1 LETTDRFLTKQDLD
15 YLFDAHANSIG
26 ALLLHLAATET
37 CYSDKHVP
45 RDKMGQLVAR
55 GEVETGSRHEYP
67 GDLGRK
73 TIKSKVL
80 VEVLGEVS
88 LSFAKFARFKKNTD
102 IGWSRSPSF
111 RPWGGAETMSYQPI
125 ENYGIIGNMRTVAL
139 VGMNGSIDWYCYPH
153 FDSASVF
160 GAILDDKKGGRFQIF
175 AGVDGVRHKQF
186 YWPSTNVLVT
196 RFLLADGIAELEDF
210 MPVGLPSDSPEY
222 RHIYRRIR
230 CVRGSVRI
238 SVACRPAFDYGRQPH
253 DTQVETNGATFKS
266 RSVTLAL
273 SASMPLRNDGQGG
286 VTAEFVLSE
295 GKSQVFILRED
306 CEGGVPG
313 PPSDEEAEGLL
324 RGTVKFWQDWLSA
337 CTYHGRW
344 RDQVHRSALA
354 LKLLTF
360 EPTGAIIAAPT
371 TSLPEVVGGA
381 RNWDYRYTWMRDAAF
396 TVYAFLRIGF
406 RGEAAAFMGWIEDY
420 ASKHARPA
428 APGGVVFTIAGGNQL
443 PEQTLDHW
451 EGYRG
456 SAPVRI
462 GNAAVVQF
470 QGDIYGE
477 LMDAFYLSNK
487 YVSPTSYDV
496 WVKIRNRLEWICEN
510 WQLPD
515 AGIWEM
521 RDRQEHFVYSKVM
534 NWVALDRG
542 LRLADKR
549 ALPAD
554 RAKWMRERD
563 KIYEE
568 VVAKGWNEKRQAF
581 TQFYG
586 SEDLD
591 ASLLIMPLVF
601 FMAPNDPRMIGTIN
615 AIQKNPQNGGLLS
628 DGLVYRY
635 PPQPRIDG
643 LPGEEGTFNM
653 CSFWLVEALTRAG
666 PAFPDK
672 LDQARLLF
680 ERVLGYANHLGL
692 YSEQTGPQGEAL
704 GNFPQAFTHLALI
717 SAAFNL
723 DRMLGR

>member
-1 LETTDRFLTKQDLD
+1 
-15 YLFDAHANSIG
+15 
-26 ALLLHLAATET
+26 
-37 CYSDKHVP
+37 
-45 RDKMGQLVAR
+45 
-55 GEVETGSRHEYP
+55 
-67 GDLGRK
+67 
-73 TIKSKVL
+73 
-80 VEVLGEVS
+80 
-88 LSFAKFARFKKNTD
+88 
-102 IGWSRSPSF
+102 
-111 RPWGGAETMSYQPI
+111 MSYQPI

-139 VGMNGSIDWYCYPH
+139 VGMNGSIDWYCYPQ
-153 FDSASVF
+153 FDSPSIF
-160 GAILDDKKGGRFQIF
+160 GALLDDKKGGRFQIS
-175 AGVDGVRHKQF
+175 AGADGVRHKQV

-196 RFLLADGIAELEDF
+196 RFLLPDGIAELEDF
-210 MPVGLPSDSPEY
+210 MPVGLPSDRPGLH
-222 RHIYRRIR
+222 HICRRIR
-230 CVRGSVRI
+230 CVRGAVRI
-238 SVACRPAFDYGRQPH
+238 SVSCRPAFDYGRQNH
-253 DTQVETNGATFKS
+253 DTQIEAHGAIFKS
-266 RSVTLAL
+266 GSVSLAL
-273 SASMPLRNDGQGG
+273 STDVTLSNDGQGG
-286 VTAEFVLSE
+286 VSAEFVLAE
-295 GKSQVFILRED
+295 GKSQVFILRDD
-306 CEGGVPG
+306 CADGVPC
-313 PPSDEEAEGLL
+313 PPCEKGAEDLL
-324 RGTVKFWQDWLSA
+324 RSTVKFWHDWLSS

-344 RDQVHRSALA
+344 RDQVQRSALA

-371 TSLPEVVGGA
+371 MSLPEVIGGA

-406 RGEAAAFMGWIEDY
+406 RDEAAAFMGWMEDF
-420 ASKHARPA
+420 ASKHVNPK
-428 APGGVVFTIAGGNQL
+428 APGAVVSTINGDTQL
-443 PEQTLDHW
+443 PEQILEHW

-456 SAPVRI
+456 SRPVRI
-462 GNAAVVQF
+462 GNAAVSQF

-496 WVKIRNRLEWICEN
+496 WVKIRERLEWICEN
-510 WQLPD
+510 WHLPD

-521 RDRQEHFVYSKVM
+521 RNRQEHFVYSKVM

-542 LRLADKR
+542 IRLADKR

-563 KIYEE
+563 HIYEE
-568 VVAKGWNEKRQAF
+568 VMTKGWNEKRRVF

-601 FMAPNDPRMIGTIN
+601 FMAPTDPRMLSTIS
-615 AIQKNPQNGGLLS
+615 AILKNPRDGGLVS
-628 DGLVYRY
+628 DSLVYRY

-666 PAFPDK
+666 QADAEK
-672 LDQARLLF
+672 LDHARLLF

-692 YSEQTGPQGEAL
+692 YAEQTGPQGEAL

-723 DRMLGR
+723 DRMLGSQV

>member
-1 LETTDRFLTKQDLD
+1 
-15 YLFDAHANSIG
+15 
-26 ALLLHLAATET
+26 
-37 CYSDKHVP
+37 
-45 RDKMGQLVAR
+45 
-55 GEVETGSRHEYP
+55 
-67 GDLGRK
+67 
-73 TIKSKVL
+73 
-80 VEVLGEVS
+80 
-88 LSFAKFARFKKNTD
+88 
-102 IGWSRSPSF
+102 
-111 RPWGGAETMSYQPI
+111 MSYQPI

-153 FDSASVF
+153 FDSPSIF
-160 GAILDDKKGGRFQIF
+160 GAILDDKNGGCFRIS
-175 AGVDGVRHKQF
+175 ADCDGVRHKQF

-196 RFLLADGIAELEDF
+196 RFLLQDGIAELEDF

-222 RHIYRRIR
+222 RHVYRCIR

-238 SVACRPAFDYGRQPH
+238 SVTCRPAFDYGRQTH
-253 DTQVETNGATFKS
+253 DTLIDDNGATFKTGS
-266 RSVTLAL
+266 LTLTLAT
-273 SASMPLRNDGQGG
+273 AVPLRNDGHSG
-286 VTAEFVLSE
+286 VSAEFMLSE
-295 GKSQVFILRED
+295 GKSQVFILKGD
-306 CEGGVPG
+306 CGEGGA
-313 PPSDEEAEGLL
+313 PPLPSEEEAQGLL
-324 RGTVKFWQDWLSA
+324 RGTVKFWQNWISA
-337 CTYHGRW
+337 CSYHGRW

-371 TSLPEVVGGA
+371 TSLPEVIGGA

-406 RGEAAAFMGWIEDY
+406 TGEAAAFMGWIEDY
-420 ASKHARPA
+420 ASKHARPRESGA
-428 APGGVVFTIAGGNQL
+428 VVFTINGDNQL

-456 SAPVRI
+456 SGPVRI
-462 GNAAVVQF
+462 GNDAVLQF

-487 YVSPTSYDV
+487 YVTPTSYDV
-496 WVKIRNRLEWICEN
+496 WVKIRARLEWICEN

-521 RDRQEHFVYSKVM
+521 RNRQEHFVYSKVM

-542 LRLADKR
+542 IRLADKR

-563 KIYEE
+563 KIYEQ
-568 VVAKGWNEKRQAF
+568 VMTKGWNEKRHAF
-581 TQFYG
+581 TQSYG

-601 FMAPNDPRMIGTIN
+601 FMAPTDPRMLSTID
-615 AIQKNPQNGGLLS
+615 AILKTRHNGGLLS
-628 DGLVYRY
+628 DSLVYRY

-666 PAFPDK
+666 QADAEK

-692 YSEQTGPQGEAL
+692 YAEQTGPQGEAL

-723 DRMLGR
+723 DRSLGS

>member
-1 LETTDRFLTKQDLD
+1 
-15 YLFDAHANSIG
+15 
-26 ALLLHLAATET
+26 
-37 CYSDKHVP
+37 
-45 RDKMGQLVAR
+45 
-55 GEVETGSRHEYP
+55 
-67 GDLGRK
+67 
-73 TIKSKVL
+73 
-80 VEVLGEVS
+80 
-88 LSFAKFARFKKNTD
+88 
-102 IGWSRSPSF
+102 
-111 RPWGGAETMSYQPI
+111 MSYQPI

-139 VGMNGSIDWYCYPH
+139 VGMNGSIDWYCHPQ
-153 FDSASVF
+153 FDSSSIF
-160 GAILDDKKGGRFQIF
+160 GAILDDKKGGSFQIS
-175 AGVDGVRHKQF
+175 ASGDGVRHKQV

-196 RFLLADGIAELEDF
+196 RFLLVDGIAELEDF
-210 MPVGLPSDSPEY
+210 MPVGLPADSPEY
-222 RHIYRRIR
+222 HCIYRRIR
-230 CVRGSVRI
+230 CVRGAVRI
-238 SVACRPAFDYGRQPH
+238 SVSCRPAFDYGRQTH
-253 DTQVETNGATFKS
+253 DIQIEANGAIFKS
-266 RSVTLAL
+266 GSLSLAL
-273 SASMPLRNDGQGG
+273 STNVPLNNDGQGG
-286 VTAEFVLSE
+286 VSAEFVLAQ
-295 GKSQVFILRED
+295 GKSQVFILRDD
-306 CEGGVPG
+306 CADGVPC
-313 PPSDEEAEGLL
+313 PPSEKGAEDLL
-324 RGTVKFWQDWLSA
+324 RGTVKFWHDWLSS

-344 RDQVHRSALA
+344 REQVQRSALA

-371 TSLPEVVGGA
+371 ASLPEVIGGT

-406 RGEAAAFMGWIEDY
+406 RDEAAAFLGWIEDY
-420 ASKHARPA
+420 ASRHVNPEASGA
-428 APGGVVFTIAGGNQL
+428 VVFRIEGDTQL
-443 PEQTLDHW
+443 PEETLEHW

-456 SAPVRI
+456 SRPVRI
-462 GNAAVVQF
+462 GNAAVSQF

-477 LMDAFYLSNK
+477 LMDAFYLANK

-496 WVKIRNRLEWICEN
+496 WVKVRNRLEWICEN
-510 WQLPD
+510 WRLPD

-521 RDRQEHFVYSKVM
+521 RNRQEHFVYSKVM

-542 LRLADKR
+542 IRLAEKR

-554 RAKWMRERD
+554 RAKWTRERD
-563 KIYEE
+563 RIYEE
-568 VVAKGWNEKRQAF
+568 VMTRGWNEKRRAF

-601 FMAPNDPRMIGTIN
+601 FMAPTDPRMISTIN
-615 AIQKNPQNGGLLS
+615 AILKNPQDGGLVS
-628 DGLVYRY
+628 DSLVYRY

-666 PAFPDK
+666 LADAGK

-692 YSEQTGPQGEAL
+692 YAEQTGPQGEAL

-723 DRMLGR
+723 DRMLGNRV

>member
-1 LETTDRFLTKQDLD
+1 
-15 YLFDAHANSIG
+15 
-26 ALLLHLAATET
+26 
-37 CYSDKHVP
+37 
-45 RDKMGQLVAR
+45 
-55 GEVETGSRHEYP
+55 
-67 GDLGRK
+67 
-73 TIKSKVL
+73 
-80 VEVLGEVS
+80 
-88 LSFAKFARFKKNTD
+88 
-102 IGWSRSPSF
+102 
-111 RPWGGAETMSYQPI
+111 
-125 ENYGIIGNMRTVAL
+125 
-139 VGMNGSIDWYCYPH
+139 MNGSIDWYCYPH
-153 FDSASVF
+153 FDSPSIF
-160 GAILDDKKGGRFQIF
+160 GAILDDKKGGRFQIS
-175 AGVDGVRHKQF
+175 ADSDGVRHKQF

-222 RHIYRRIR
+222 RHVYRRIR
-230 CVRGSVRI
+230 CVRGAVRV
-238 SVACRPAFDYGRQPH
+238 SVACRPAFDYGRQTH
-253 DTQVETNGATFKS
+253 DTSIEANGAAFKS
-266 RSVTLAL
+266 GSLTLAL
-273 SASMPLRNDGQGG
+273 STAVPLRDDGRGG
-286 VTAEFVLSE
+286 VSAEFVLSE
-295 GKSQVFILRED
+295 GKSQVFILWD
-306 CEGGVPG
+306 ACAEGGVPC
-313 PPSDEEAEGLL
+313 PPSEKDADGMLQ
-324 RGTVKFWQDWLSA
+324 RTVKFWQDWLSA

-371 TSLPEVVGGA
+371 TSLPEVIGGA
-381 RNWDYRYTWMRDAAF
+381 RNWDYRYTWIRDAAF

-406 RGEAAAFMGWIEDY
+406 REEAAAFMRWIEDH
-420 ASKHARPA
+420 ASKDVCPK
-428 APGGVVFTIAGGNQL
+428 APGGVVFTIAGDNKL
-443 PEQTLDHW
+443 PEQVLDHW
-451 EGYRG
+451 EGYRRSG
-456 SAPVRI
+456 PVRI
-462 GNAAVVQF
+462 GNDAVSQF

-477 LMDAFYLSNK
+477 LMDAFYLANK
-487 YVSPTSYDV
+487 YVSPTSYDA

-521 RDRQEHFVYSKVM
+521 RNRQEHFVYSKVM

-563 KIYEE
+563 RIYEE
-568 VVAKGWNEKRQAF
+568 VMIRGWNEKRHAF
-581 TQFYG
+581 TQYYG

-601 FMAPNDPRMIGTIN
+601 FMAPNDPRMLSTIS
-615 AIQKNPQNGGLLS
+615 AVLENPCHGGLVS
-628 DGLVYRY
+628 DSLVYRY

-643 LPGEEGTFNM
+643 LAGEEGTFNM
-653 CSFWLVEALTRAG
+653 CSFWLVEALTRASLTV
-666 PAFPDK
+666 PKK

-723 DRMLGR
+723 DRRLGS

>member
-1 LETTDRFLTKQDLD
+1 
-15 YLFDAHANSIG
+15 
-26 ALLLHLAATET
+26 
-37 CYSDKHVP
+37 
-45 RDKMGQLVAR
+45 
-55 GEVETGSRHEYP
+55 
-67 GDLGRK
+67 
-73 TIKSKVL
+73 
-80 VEVLGEVS
+80 
-88 LSFAKFARFKKNTD
+88 
-102 IGWSRSPSF
+102 
-111 RPWGGAETMSYQPI
+111 MSYQPI

-139 VGMNGSIDWYCYPH
+139 VGMNGSIDWYCYPY
-153 FDSASVF
+153 FDSPSIF
-160 GAILDDKKGGRFQIF
+160 GSILDDKIGGCFRIS
-175 AGVDGVRHKQF
+175 AGTDGVRHRQF

-196 RFLLADGIAELEDF
+196 RFLHADGIAELEDF
-210 MPVGLPSDSPEY
+210 MPVGLPADSPEY

-230 CVRGSVRI
+230 CVRGSLRI
-238 SVACRPAFDYGRQPH
+238 SLICRPAFDYGRQTH
-253 DTQVETNGATFKS
+253 DTLIEANGVKFKS
-266 RSVTLAL
+266 RGLTMAL
-273 SASMPLRNDGQGG
+273 STAVPLTNDGYGG
-286 VTAEFVLSE
+286 VSAEFVLSE
-295 GKSQVFILRED
+295 AKSEVFILRDD
-306 CEGGVPG
+306 CNEGVVPCA
-313 PPSDEEAEGLL
+313 PSEEVVEKLL
-324 RGTVKFWQDWLSA
+324 RGTVKFWQNWLSA

-360 EPTGAIIAAPT
+360 EPTGAIVASPT
-371 TSLPEVVGGA
+371 TSLPEVIGGA
-381 RNWDYRYTWMRDAAF
+381 RNWDYRYTWLRDAAF

-406 RGEAAAFMGWIEDY
+406 KDEAAAFMGWIEKY
-420 ASKHARPA
+420 ASKHARPKEG
-428 APGGVVFTIAGGNQL
+428 GGVVFTINGEKML
-443 PEQTLDHW
+443 PEHSLDHW

-462 GNAAVVQF
+462 GNAAVMQF

-496 WVKIRNRLEWICEN
+496 WVKIRERLEAICES
-510 WQLPD
+510 WRLPD

-521 RDRQEHFVYSKVM
+521 RNRQEHFVYSKVM

-542 LRLADKR
+542 IRLTDKR

-554 RAKWMRERD
+554 RAKWIAERD
-563 KIYEE
+563 RIYEE
-568 VVAKGWNEKRQAF
+568 VMTKGWNEKRQAF

-601 FMAPNDPRMIGTIN
+601 FMAPTDPRMIGTIN
-615 AIQKNPQNGGLLS
+615 EILKNPRDGGLLS
-628 DGLVYRY
+628 DSLVYRY

-666 PAFPDK
+666 PAYPEK

-692 YSEQTGPQGEAL
+692 YAEQTGPQGEAL

-723 DRMLGR
+723 DRMLGSQV

>member
-1 LETTDRFLTKQDLD
+1 
-15 YLFDAHANSIG
+15 
-26 ALLLHLAATET
+26 
-37 CYSDKHVP
+37 
-45 RDKMGQLVAR
+45 
-55 GEVETGSRHEYP
+55 
-67 GDLGRK
+67 
-73 TIKSKVL
+73 
-80 VEVLGEVS
+80 
-88 LSFAKFARFKKNTD
+88 
-102 IGWSRSPSF
+102 
-111 RPWGGAETMSYQPI
+111 MSYQPI

-153 FDSASVF
+153 FDSPSVF
-160 GAILDDKKGGRFQIF
+160 GAILDDKKGGRFQIS
-175 AGVDGVRHKQF
+175 AGPDGVRYKQF

-196 RFLLADGIAELEDF
+196 RFLLSDGIAELEDF
-210 MPVGLPSDSPEY
+210 MPAGLPSNSLEY
-222 RHIYRRIR
+222 HQIYRRVR
-230 CVRGSVRI
+230 CVRGAVRI
-238 SVACRPAFDYGRQPH
+238 WVVCRPAFDYGRQVH
-253 DTQVETNGATFKS
+253 GTVIETNGARFKS
-266 RSVTLAL
+266 GSLTLVL
-273 SASMPLRNDGQGG
+273 STTVPLRDDGQGG
-286 VTAEFVLSE
+286 VSAEFALTE
-295 GKSQVFILRED
+295 GESQTFILGESSD
-306 CEGGVPG
+306 GDGAPT
-313 PPSDEEAEGLL
+313 PPSEERAEQLL
-324 RGTVKFWQDWLSA
+324 RSTVKFWHNWLSG

-371 TSLPEVVGGA
+371 TSLPEVIGGV

-406 RGEAAAFMGWIEDY
+406 RDEAAAFLGWLEDY
-420 ASKHARPA
+420 ASKHARRNAHSP
-428 APGGVVFTIAGGNQL
+428 VMFTIEGETYI
-443 PEQTLDHW
+443 PELTLDHW

-456 SAPVRI
+456 SRPVRI
-462 GNAAVVQF
+462 GNLAVSQF

-477 LMDAFYLSNK
+477 LMDALYLSNK
-487 YVSPTSYDV
+487 YVSPTPYDM
-496 WVKIRNRLEWICEN
+496 WVKIRNLMDWICEN

-521 RDRQEHFVYSKVM
+521 RNRQEHFVYSKVM

-542 LRLADKR
+542 IRLADKR

-554 RAKWMRERD
+554 RAKWIRERD
-563 KIYEE
+563 RIYEE
-568 VVAKGWNEKRQAF
+568 VMIQGWNEKRKSF

-601 FMAPNDPRMIGTIN
+601 FMAPTDPRMLSTID
-615 AIQKNPQNGGLLS
+615 AILESPSHGGLVS
-628 DGLVYRY
+628 DSLVHRY
-635 PPQPRIDG
+635 PPHPRIDG

-666 PAFPDK
+666 LAHPER

-692 YSEQTGPQGEAL
+692 YAEQTGPQGEAL

-723 DRMLGR
+723 DRMLGSQV

>member
-1 LETTDRFLTKQDLD
+1 
-15 YLFDAHANSIG
+15 
-26 ALLLHLAATET
+26 
-37 CYSDKHVP
+37 
-45 RDKMGQLVAR
+45 
-55 GEVETGSRHEYP
+55 
-67 GDLGRK
+67 
-73 TIKSKVL
+73 
-80 VEVLGEVS
+80 
-88 LSFAKFARFKKNTD
+88 
-102 IGWSRSPSF
+102 
-111 RPWGGAETMSYQPI
+111 MSYQPI

-139 VGMNGSIDWYCYPH
+139 VGVNGSIDWYCYPH
-153 FDSASVF
+153 FDSPSIF
-160 GAILDDKKGGRFQIF
+160 GAILDDKNGGCFRIS
-175 AGVDGVRHKQF
+175 ADSDGVRHKQF

-210 MPVGLPSDSPEY
+210 MPVGLPSESPAY
-222 RHIYRRIR
+222 RHVYRRIR
-230 CVRGSVRI
+230 CIRGSVRI
-238 SVACRPAFDYGRQPH
+238 SVTCRPAFDYGRQTH
-253 DTQVETNGATFKS
+253 DTLVEANGATFKTGS
-266 RSVTLAL
+266 LTLTL
-273 SASMPLRNDGQGG
+273 STAVPLRNDGRAG
-286 VTAEFVLSE
+286 VSAEFMLSE
-295 GKSQVFILRED
+295 GKSQVFILRGD
-306 CEGGVPG
+306 CNEGGVPC
-313 PPSDEEAEGLL
+313 PPSEEEAEELL
-324 RGTVKFWQDWLSA
+324 RGTVKFWQHWLSA

-371 TSLPEVVGGA
+371 TSLPEVIGGA
-381 RNWDYRYTWMRDAAF
+381 RNWDYRYTWIRDAAF

-406 RGEAAAFMGWIEDY
+406 RDEAAAFMGWIEDR
-420 ASKHARPA
+420 ASKHARPKE
-428 APGGVVFTIAGGNQL
+428 PGAVVFTIEGDNQL
-443 PEQTLDHW
+443 PEQTLDQW

-462 GNAAVVQF
+462 GNAAVSQF

-487 YVSPTSYDV
+487 YVSPTSYDI

-521 RDRQEHFVYSKVM
+521 RNRREHFVYSKVM

-568 VVAKGWNEKRQAF
+568 VMTKGWNETRHSF

-601 FMAPNDPRMIGTIN
+601 FMAPNDPRMIGTID
-615 AIQKNPQNGGLLS
+615 AILKNPRDGGLLS
-628 DGLVYRY
+628 DSLVYRY

-666 PAFPDK
+666 LAFPEK
-672 LDQARLLF
+672 LDHARLLF

-692 YSEQTGPQGEAL
+692 YAEQTGPQGEAL

-723 DRMLGR
+723 DRMLGS

>member
-1 LETTDRFLTKQDLD
+1 
-15 YLFDAHANSIG
+15 
-26 ALLLHLAATET
+26 
-37 CYSDKHVP
+37 
-45 RDKMGQLVAR
+45 
-55 GEVETGSRHEYP
+55 
-67 GDLGRK
+67 
-73 TIKSKVL
+73 
-80 VEVLGEVS
+80 
-88 LSFAKFARFKKNTD
+88 
-102 IGWSRSPSF
+102 
-111 RPWGGAETMSYQPI
+111 MSYQPI

-139 VGMNGSIDWYCYPH
+139 VGMNGSIDWYCHPQ
-153 FDSASVF
+153 FDSPSIF
-160 GAILDDKKGGRFQIF
+160 GAILDDKKGGRFQIS
-175 AGVDGVRHKQF
+175 AGGNVVRHKQF

-196 RFLLADGIAELEDF
+196 RFLLGDGIAELEDF
-210 MPVGLPSDSPEY
+210 MPVGLTSDSPGAH
-222 RHIYRRIR
+222 RICRRIR
-230 CVRGSVRI
+230 CVRGAVPI
-238 SVACRPAFDYGRQPH
+238 SVSCRPAFDYGRQIH
-253 DTQVETNGATFKS
+253 DTQIETHGATFKGS
-266 RSVTLAL
+266 SLSLAL
-273 SASMPLRNDGQGG
+273 SASVPLSKDGQGG
-286 VTAEFVLSE
+286 VSAEFVLAE
-295 GKSQVFILRED
+295 GKSQVFILRDD
-306 CEGGVPG
+306 CADGVPC
-313 PPSDEEAEGLL
+313 PPSEKEAEEILQ
-324 RGTVKFWQDWLSA
+324 GTVKFWHDWLSS

-344 RDQVHRSALA
+344 RDQVQRSALA

-360 EPTGAIIAAPT
+360 QPTGAIIAAPT
-371 TSLPEVVGGA
+371 TSLPEVIGGA
-381 RNWDYRYTWMRDAAF
+381 RNWDYRYTWIRDAAF

-406 RGEAAAFMGWIEDY
+406 RDEAAAFMSWIRDY
-420 ASKHARPA
+420 ASKHVNPKTAGA
-428 APGGVVFTIAGGNQL
+428 VVLTIEGGTQL

-456 SAPVRI
+456 SRPVRI
-462 GNAAVVQF
+462 GNAAVSQF

-477 LMDAFYLSNK
+477 FMDAFYLSNK

-496 WVKIRNRLEWICEN
+496 WVKIRKRLDWICEN

-521 RDRQEHFVYSKVM
+521 RNRQEHFVYSKVM

-563 KIYEE
+563 RIYEE
-568 VVAKGWNEKRQAF
+568 VMTQGWNEKRQAF

-601 FMAPNDPRMIGTIN
+601 FMAPTDPRMISTIN
-615 AIQKNPQNGGLLS
+615 AILKNPRDGGLVS
-628 DGLVYRY
+628 DSLVYRY

-666 PAFPDK
+666 QADPEK
-672 LDQARLLF
+672 LDHARLLF

-692 YSEQTGPQGEAL
+692 YAEQTGPQGEAL

-723 DRMLGR
+723 DRMLGSQV

>member
-1 LETTDRFLTKQDLD
+1 
-15 YLFDAHANSIG
+15 
-26 ALLLHLAATET
+26 
-37 CYSDKHVP
+37 
-45 RDKMGQLVAR
+45 
-55 GEVETGSRHEYP
+55 
-67 GDLGRK
+67 
-73 TIKSKVL
+73 
-80 VEVLGEVS
+80 
-88 LSFAKFARFKKNTD
+88 
-102 IGWSRSPSF
+102 
-111 RPWGGAETMSYQPI
+111 MSYQPI

-139 VGMNGSIDWYCYPH
+139 VGMNGSIDWYCYPQ
-153 FDSASVF
+153 FDSPSVF
-160 GAILDDKKGGRFQIF
+160 GAILDDKKGGRFQIS
-175 AGVDGVRHKQF
+175 AGADGVRHKQV

-196 RFLLADGIAELEDF
+196 RFLLGDGIAELEDF
-210 MPVGLPSDSPEY
+210 MPVGLPSDSPGHH
-222 RHIYRRIR
+222 HICRRIR
-230 CVRGSVRI
+230 CVRGAVRI
-238 SVACRPAFDYGRQPH
+238 SVSCRPAFDYGRQTH
-253 DTQVETNGATFKS
+253 DTQIKANGVIFKS
-266 RSVTLAL
+266 GNVSLAL
-273 SASMPLRNDGQGG
+273 STNVPLSNDEQGG
-286 VTAEFVLSE
+286 VSAEFVLAE
-295 GKSQVFILRED
+295 GKSQVFILRDD
-306 CEGGVPG
+306 CADGVPCA
-313 PPSDEEAEGLL
+313 PSEKGAEELL
-324 RGTVKFWQDWLSA
+324 RGTVKFWHDWLSA

-344 RDQVHRSALA
+344 RDQVQRSALA

-371 TSLPEVVGGA
+371 TSLPEVIGGA

-406 RGEAAAFMGWIEDY
+406 REEAAAFMGWIEDY
-420 ASKHARPA
+420 ASKHVNPK
-428 APGGVVFTIAGGNQL
+428 APGAVVFTIEGDTQL
-443 PEQTLDHW
+443 PEQTLEHW

-456 SAPVRI
+456 SRPVRI
-462 GNAAVVQF
+462 GNAAVSQF

-496 WVKIRNRLEWICEN
+496 WVKVRNRLEWICEN
-510 WQLPD
+510 WHLPD

-521 RDRQEHFVYSKVM
+521 RNRKEHFVYSKVM

-542 LRLADKR
+542 IRLAEKR

-554 RAKWMRERD
+554 RTKWVRERD
-563 KIYEE
+563 RIYEE
-568 VVAKGWNEKRQAF
+568 VMTQGWNEKRHAF

-601 FMAPNDPRMIGTIN
+601 FMAPTDPRMLSTIR
-615 AIQKNPQNGGLLS
+615 AILEDPSHGGLVS
-628 DGLVYRY
+628 DSLVYRY

-666 PAFPDK
+666 LADAEK

-717 SAAFNL
+717 SAAVNL
-723 DRMLGR
+723 DRMLGSQV

>member
-1 LETTDRFLTKQDLD
+1 M
-15 YLFDAHANSIG
+15 
-26 ALLLHLAATET
+26 
-37 CYSDKHVP
+37 P
-45 RDKMGQLVAR
+45 
-55 GEVETGSRHEYP
+55 
-67 GDLGRK
+67 
-73 TIKSKVL
+73 
-80 VEVLGEVS
+80 
-88 LSFAKFARFKKNTD
+88 
-102 IGWSRSPSF
+102 
-111 RPWGGAETMSYQPI
+111 YQPI
-125 ENYGIIGNMRTVAL
+125 ENYGIIGNLRTVAL

-153 FDSASVF
+153 FDSPSIL
-160 GAILDDKKGGRFQIF
+160 GAILDDKKGGRFQIS
-175 AGVDGVRHKQF
+175 ADADGVRHKQF

-196 RFLLADGIAELEDF
+196 RFLLKEGIAELEDF

-222 RHIYRRIR
+222 HRLYRRIR
-230 CVRGSVRI
+230 CVRGAVHI
-238 SVACRPAFDYGRQPH
+238 SVACRPAFDYGRQTH
-253 DTQVETNGATFKS
+253 DTLIEPNGAIFKAGS
-266 RSVTLAL
+266 LTMAL
-273 SASMPLRNDGQGG
+273 STTVPLMDDGHGG
-286 VTAEFVLSE
+286 VSADFVLTE
-295 GKSQVFILRED
+295 GTSQVFVLGASCD
-306 CEGGVPG
+306 EGGVPG
-313 PPSDEEAEGLL
+313 PPSDKDAAELL
-324 RGTVKFWQDWLSA
+324 LKTVKFWQEWLSA

-344 RDQVHRSALA
+344 RDQVQRSALA

-371 TSLPEVVGGA
+371 TSLPEVIGGT
-381 RNWDYRYTWMRDAAF
+381 RNWDYRYTWIRDAAF
-396 TVYAFLRIGF
+396 TVYAFLRLGF
-406 RGEAAAFMGWIEDY
+406 KDEAAAFMRWLKDY
-420 ASKHARPA
+420 ASKHARPKA
-428 APGGVVFTIAGGNQL
+428 AGAVVFTIDGDNQL
-443 PEQTLDHW
+443 SEQTLDQW
-451 EGYRG
+451 EGYLESG
-456 SAPVRI
+456 PVRV
-462 GNAAVVQF
+462 GNAAILQF

-496 WVKIRNRLEWICEN
+496 WEKIRNRLDWICEN

-521 RDRQEHFVYSKVM
+521 RDRREHFVYSKVM

-554 RAKWMRERD
+554 RAKWLRERD
-563 KIYEE
+563 RIYEE
-568 VVAKGWNEKRQAF
+568 VMTRGWNEKRQAF

-601 FMAPNDPRMIGTIN
+601 FMAPTDPRMLSTIN
-615 AIQKNPQNGGLLS
+615 AILKNPRNGGLVS

-666 PAFPDK
+666 QADAEK
-672 LDQARLLF
+672 LDHARLLF

-692 YSEQTGPQGEAL
+692 YSEQTGSQGEAL

-723 DRMLGR
+723 DRTLGSEV